1 MRGRRFFPL
10 DEKLQLR
17 SDHWS
22 EGAAQVAA
30 RQGLQAPSFA
40 AAAEAYQEAVGGS
53 ISASS
58 VRRITQGFGE
68 LLAQHQEQEAERASS
83 IAQVGESPRQRRV
96 ALRDPIKE
104 RGNVSSDGT
113 MVLIRGEGWKEVKLA
128 AFSQVELLEPD
139 SERRRRAQREGKR
152 GQDIIVRL
160 SGHSYCAGL
169 WDADTFEAYQYAEGL
184 RRGLDLL
191 DKLSSANDGAVWI
204 ERVTQTNF
212 PQATQII
219 DWSHSTQRLWAV
231 SNAVF
236 GEGRSAATTWVEGR
250 KEELWNGQVEPVIQ
264 ALEDLNLEHES
275 YPNEVQ
281 QAPGYFRDRQEQM
294 RYDRFRAAGYPIG
307 SGTVES
313 GAKNVV
319 QRRMRRPGRGW
330 NRECGQAMLAALSEL
345 GSGRIRWA
353 WDQIFHPAPSRP
365 KF

>member
-1 MRGRRFFPL
+1 VKGRRFFPL

-22 EGAAQVAA
+22 EGAAQVATK
-30 RQGLQAPSFA
+30 RGLREGSFA

-58 VRRITQGFGE
+58 VRRITQGFGQQ
-68 LLAQHQEQEAERASS
+68 LAQHKQHEAERASRV
-83 IAQVGESPRQRRV
+83 AQVGESPRQRRV
-96 ALRDPIKE
+96 ALQDPIQG

-113 MVLIRGEGWKEVKLA
+113 MVLLRGEGWKEVKLG

-152 GQDIIVRL
+152 GQEVLVRL
-160 SGHSYCAGL
+160 SRHSYCAGL
-169 WDADTFEAYQYAEGL
+169 WDADTFAAYQYAEGL
-184 RRGLDLL
+184 RRGVDLL
-191 DKLSSANDGAVWI
+191 DCLSSANDGAVWI
-204 ERVTQTNF
+204 ERVTRTNF
-212 PQATQII
+212 PNATQII

-236 GEGRSAATTWVEGR
+236 GEGPPAAAWVER
-250 KEELWNGQVEPVIQ
+250 RADELWDGQVEQVVQ
-264 ALEDLNLEHES
+264 ALEDLHLRHENH
-275 YPNEVQ
+275 PAEVQ
-281 QAPGYFRDRQEQM
+281 QAAGYFRDRQDQM
-294 RYDRFRAAGYPIG
+294 RYDRFRAAGCPIG

-313 GAKNVV
+313 GANNTV

-330 NRECGQAMLAALSEL
+330 NRESGQAMLTALTEL
-345 GSGRIRWA
+345 GSGRFQWA
-353 WDQIFHPAPSRP
+353 WDQVYHPAPSHP